1 MFAPLSIRLFRDV
14 GGVGWGD
21 EFQYGTPRATSSFTR
36 FVLCSMWIKW
46 ECFWH
51 NWNACVCVYVRCY
64 TCCSCK
70 VQSAC
75 VQTIA
80 WYVYDAA
87 INQRDSEWHKH
98 TICTFGATILKIRS
112 SSPPP
117 TTPKLSAYFA
127 VRQNQSDTSEKSLLK
142 CGFWRLRHLNA
153 RTRSSER

>member
-1 MFAPLSIRLFRDV
+1 MLGGLVGVMNFNTARLAQRVRSHDLCFVPCELSESVCGTTGTHAYVCTCVVTHVVRAKCRVHVCKQLHDMFMMP
-14 GGVGWGD
+14 
-21 EFQYGTPRATSSFTR
+21 
-36 FVLCSMWIKW
+36 
-46 ECFWH
+46 
-51 NWNACVCVYVRCY
+51 
-64 TCCSCK
+64 
-70 VQSAC
+70 
-75 VQTIA
+75 
-80 WYVYDAA
+80 AA